1 MAKRSIKDSMNS
13 DAAFAFVKGGFEQP
27 PKTNLVT
34 MPKTEQVVE
43 PEETKPVEPPKKSK
57 PKSEK
62 PISKPKAAKNSNES
76 DHLVSVSTRMRSGLF
91 ADLKKEALLRQLDNQ
106 TPNSLQEIL
115 TEAAEEW
122 MKKNKT
128 SE

>member
-1 MAKRSIKDSMNS
+1 MNS
-13 DAAFAFVKGGFEQP
+13 DAAFAFVKGGFEPQH
-27 PKTNLVT
+27 KTNLVS
-34 MPKTEQVVE
+34 MPKTEEAVR
-43 PEETKPVEPPKKSK
+43 PEESKPVEPPKKTK

-62 PISKPKAAKNSNES
+62 QISKPKAAKTSNES
-76 DHLVSVSTRMRSGLF
+76 DHLVSVSTRMRAGLF
-91 ADLKKEALLRQLDNQ
+91 ADLKKEALLRQLANQ

-122 MKKNKT
+122 MRKNKT